1 MARQTGPQDSR
12 YSFFFQRDRRRA
24 PIAIDLELGL
34 SAHGAPQPVPQESQ
48 NRSLSD
54 TEHRVKRIDCNV
66 PDSLYAAL
74 MERMQTEETS
84 CDHIVSMALS
94 QCLGKPLHT
103 LFQVSTSAALVEG
116 LYQGAV
122 RVSRLLRH
130 GDFGLGTFMDL
141 DGEMIVLEGT
151 CYRISSDGVVT
162 TIEGD
167 RLVPYAVVTRF
178 NVEFTKPSQRFSSF
192 SELVA
197 VCDALRSSQN
207 VFYAFRVEGK
217 FSFMKTR
224 VMKAVPHG
232 TGLKAASSGQE
243 EFTFRD
249 QKGTLVGLW
258 SPGFAGSFS
267 VPGYHFHFLS
277 ADRKKGGHVLECR
290 ADDATIGGCA
300 MHEMHVS
307 LPETAEFL
315 KADLSHDPSDDLMS
329 AERNHDS

>member
-1 MARQTGPQDSR
+1 M
-12 YSFFFQRDRRRA
+12 
-24 PIAIDLELGL
+24 
-34 SAHGAPQPVPQESQ
+34 
-48 NRSLSD
+48 
-54 TEHRVKRIDCNV
+54 KRIDCNL

-74 MERMQTEETS
+74 IERMLKERTS
-84 CDHIVSMALS
+84 RDHVVSTALS
-94 QCLGKPLHT
+94 QYLGKPLHT

-122 RVSRLLRH
+122 RVSRLLCH
-130 GDFGLGTFMDL
+130 GDFGLGTFIDL
-141 DGEMIVLEGT
+141 DGEMVVLEGV

-162 TIEGD
+162 TVEGD
-167 RLVPYAVVTRF
+167 RLIPYAVVTRF
-178 NVEFTKPSQRFSSF
+178 SVEFAKPAQQLNSF

-197 VCDALRSSQN
+197 VCDALRSTEN

-217 FSFMKTR
+217 FSFVKTR

-243 EFTFRD
+243 EFNFED
-249 QKGTLVGLW
+249 EEGTLVGLW

-277 ADRKKGGHVLECR
+277 ADRKRGGHVLECQ
-290 ADDATIGGCA
+290 AVDVTIGGCA

-315 KADLSHDPSDDLMS
+315 KADLSHDPSDDLMI
-329 AERNHDS
+329 